1 MKKLMVILL
10 IVLCVV
16 AGGLYWGVNYLYNY
30 AIVPGE
36 KEFLA
41 ENHEA
46 DSDNVYA
53 TWDFIEEA
61 PVYYQLES
69 RDDLNLFGVHLKHN
83 EPTDKLAI
91 VVHGYGNSSKGMED
105 YARLFFNQGY
115 DVFMPDARGH
125 GQSQGDYVG
134 FGWHERLD
142 VVDWSNYLVNQ
153 YDSNVEIALFGL
165 SMGAA
170 TVMMSSGEE
179 LPTQLKVIIE
189 DCGYDKVSN
198 ELAFQLKDM
207 FNLPAFPM
215 IPLASAYTDLKVG
228 YNFYEADATK
238 QLAKNERPMLFI
250 HGTTDTFVPTYMIDS
265 VYAATNGPKEK
276 WLVEGAEH
284 AKSIE
289 VDPEGYNEK
298 VQAFLAKYM

>member
-1 MKKLMVILL
+1 MKKLVIAL
-10 IVLCVV
+10 IVVLCVV
-16 AGGLYWGVNYLYNY
+16 VIGLFWGVNYLYNY

-41 ENHEA
+41 ETHEGEP
-46 DSDNVYA
+46 DNVYA
-53 TWDFIEEA
+53 NWDFIEES
-61 PVYYQLES
+61 PLYYEMTS
-69 RDDLNLFGVHLKHN
+69 RDGLELFGVHLKHKQPS
-83 EPTDKLAI
+83 EKLAI

-134 FGWHERLD
+134 FGWDERLD
-142 VVDWSNYLVNQ
+142 IVDWSNNLVDKYNGKI
-153 YDSNVEIALFGL
+153 DIALFGL

-170 TVMMSSGEE
+170 TVMMASGEA
-179 LPTQLKVIIE
+179 LPEQVKVIIE

-207 FNLPAFPM
+207 FNLPSFPM
-215 IPLASAYTDLKVG
+215 IPLASAYTDFKAG
-228 YNFYEADATK
+228 YNFYEADALK
-238 QLAKNERPMLFI
+238 QLSKNKRPMLFI
-250 HGTTDTFVPTYMIDS
+250 HGTTDTFVPTRMIDS
-265 VYAATNGPKEK
+265 VYEATNGPKEK

-289 VDPEGYNEK
+289 VDPEGYNKK
-298 VQAFLAKYM
+298 VAAFLAKYM